1 MHQADLGVFKLMWN
15 WMLAALEKMFP
26 NSITQKME
34 ELDKRVINLQHFP
47 GWDRFPNGIAEVKM
61 LTASQYRTLSYV
73 APVVTMGLFKT
84 DCQQAYQR
92 YQYSGVK
99 YKASCL
105 INLGR
110 IWKKVAKGFR
120 AYQVWYKLLRK
131 KQHTEFT
138 LGQLEESGKHLIDAF
153 NAYRGV
159 ACDELEKVLLLFNVS

>member
-15 WMLAALEKMFP
+15 WMLAALAKMFP

-92 YQYSGVK
+92 YQHSGVK

-105 INLGR
+105 INLCR
-110 IWKKVAKGFR
+110 IWKEGCQRLQSIPGLVQAVKEKA
-120 AYQVWYKLLRK
+120 
-131 KQHTEFT
+131 
-138 LGQLEESGKHLIDAF
+138 
-153 NAYRGV
+153 AYRIHIGTAGREWKAPHRCLQRV
-159 ACDELEKVLLLFNVS
+159 QRCCL